1 MKPQSALFFCSSS
14 DIDPKYIDA
23 ARRVV
28 RATCLKGYTI
38 VSGGAT
44 KGLMKVVADEA
55 QACGAANIG
64 VLPRFMEEFSHPNL
78 TQLIWTDTMSQR
90 KDLMRLYGSDIAVAL
105 PGGIGTLDE
114 LFETYT
120 LAKLDKYHGKV
131 VAFNCFGFYDG
142 VREMMDKL
150 VSENML
156 DQKTR
161 ELLYFPQTVEEF
173 EALL

>member
-1 MKPQSALFFCSSS
+1 MKPKSALFFCSSS

-114 LFETYT
+114 MFETYT

-156 DQKTR
+156 DRKTR